1 MKNSMYKF
9 LISTL
14 ITVLLC
20 STTIAQEVEKTFVSL
35 SPALTEIMYALG
47 AENMLL
53 GVSNSCTYPKEAQKK
68 EKIGDSF
75 FINEEKIIQIK
86 PNYILALDS
95 SEFALSKFKKL
106 DITPICLKYKSIED
120 IHKNIL
126 KIGAITNKKIN
137 AEKLVEK
144 SSKKIASIQTR
155 NPKRILYLV
164 QTEPMITIGQ
174 KSFISDVIKKSGHIS
189 ITADINSYYPVVTE
203 EFLIQEMPDVIVV
216 SNFTDN
222 SRIKKLF
229 PNTKIIVMPEELN
242 DIINRPGPRIY
253 KSVEFFAE
261 L

>member
-1 MKNSMYKF
+1 MYKF
-9 LISTL
+9 LISIL
-14 ITVLLC
+14 
-20 STTIAQEVEKTFVSL
+20 TTILICNISNAQDTNKTFVSL
-35 SPALTEIMYALG
+35 SPALTEIMYAIG
-47 AENMLL
+47 AEDMLL
-53 GVSNSCTYPKEAQKK
+53 GVSTSCTYPKDAKNK

-106 DITPICLKYKSIED
+106 NITPICLKYKSIDD

-126 KIGAITNKKIN
+126 ELGDMTNKKIN
-137 AEKLVEK
+137 AKQLVEE
-144 SSKKIASIQTR
+144 SSQKIASIKSHT
-155 NPKRILYLV
+155 PKRILYLV

-189 ITADINSYYPVVTE
+189 ITENLNSYYPVVTE
-203 EFLIQEMPDVIVV
+203 EFLINEVPDIIVV
-216 SNFTDN
+216 SNFTNN
-222 SRIKKLF
+222 SRVKKIF
-229 PNTKIIVMPEELN
+229 PKTKIIVMPNELN